1 MVQCWLLW
9 RDLSLPSSRVVFQW
23 LASAV
28 SIRQTPGVLSDH
40 PPPLPPTP
48 EGSFVTSSTVR
59 GTYCGP
65 SKGQLYQTEEP
76 CADSGFKLDA
86 WNFAPSCWLWL
97 YPGRELSVSSL
108 WPGHNRLSPRINI
121 SPSLHTLKLICNF
134 CIAMKTRK
142 LSRVERMW
150 KVSFWFD
157 SFHGHLLCSAFLS
170 PKLLLFFFFYVR
182 PSLF

>member
-1 MVQCWLLW
+1 MAQVSGSVLIVVKGPVAAIFQDCVSVISVC
-9 RDLSLPSSRVVFQW
+9 RQQPSDTRCSVW
-23 LASAV
+23 C
-28 SIRQTPGVLSDH
+28 
-40 PPPLPPTP
+40 PPP
-48 EGSFVTSSTVR
+48 TVR

-65 SKGQLYQTEEP
+65 SKGQLSQTEDP

-97 YPGRELSVSSL
+97 YPGRGLSVSSL

-121 SPSLHTLKLICNF
+121 SPSLPTLKLICNF

-157 SFHGHLLCSAFLS
+157 SFHGHLLHSAFLS
-170 PKLLLFFFFYVR
+170 PKLFFVCMCPFLF
-182 PSLF
+182 